1 MKFKLVIAV
10 LASTVVLS
18 SVSASERIH
27 RHSHYRDAYNSM
39 NMMQAPAPSYRS
51 SYGAGYSYG
60 EGYPY
65 GSSYGYSAP
74 GGSNLSGTGSS
85 QFGGGAAD
93 GAGGG
98 GGGGP

>member
-18 SVSASERIH
+18 SAGASERVH

-51 SYGAGYSYG
+51 SYGAAYSYG
-60 EGYPY
+60 EGY
-65 GSSYGYSAP
+65 SYGYSAP

-85 QFGGGAAD
+85 QFGGGAA
-93 GAGGG
+93 G